1 MRSHR
6 IQHRGRYAIQSHWK
20 GSVVPKQV
28 DHDARRH
35 EIAEAVFRL
44 VARQGLEAV
53 SLRHVAA
60 EAGVSMGRVQHYFA
74 TKDEML
80 RFSFQVISERAD
92 QRLGVAMAAAGP
104 EPRSQLRAF
113 LVEMLLLSDEGR
125 AEAPVLAAFL
135 ARSVVEPALS
145 APMREG
151 GRRMTDFVAGL
162 ILAGQRDDLDANRE
176 AGMLLALADGLMLH
190 VLTGQVDAGTA
201 LATLDYQLDRIF
213 SGARRRR

>member
-1 MRSHR
+1 M
-6 IQHRGRYAIQSHWK
+6 
-20 GSVVPKQV
+20 PKQV
-28 DHDARRH
+28 DHHARRQ

-44 VARQGLEAV
+44 VGRQGLEAV

-80 RFSFQVISERAD
+80 RFSFQVISERAE

-104 EPRSQLRAF
+104 DRRSQLRAF

-125 AEAPVLAAFL
+125 AEAPVLAALL

-151 GRRMTDFVAGL
+151 GQQLTDFVAGL
-162 ILAGQRDDLDANRE
+162 IPAGQRNDAGLE
-176 AGMLLALADGLMLH
+176 ARTLLALADGLMLH
-190 VLTGQVDAGTA
+190 VLTGQVDADTA